1 MAPPSMQKNLV
12 RFVALREIKM
22 LETVIIIVH
31 LVVAIGVVGFVLIQ
45 QGKGADAGASFG
57 SGRSGTVFGSQGS
70 SNFLSRFTAVLAAVF
85 FATSLGLAFYAKDRA
100 NTITELGLPDPAVL
114 EVKPQ
119 PKPALE
125 DIPQVESQ
133 ATEVEA
139 SDVPVVDV
147 E

>member
-1 MAPPSMQKNLV
+1 MQKNLV
-12 RFVALREIKM
+12 RYVALRETKM

-57 SGRSGTVFGSQGS
+57 SGASGTVFGSQGS
-70 SNFLSRFTAVLAAVF
+70 SSFLSRFTAVLAAVF

-100 NTITELGLPDPAVL
+100 SSVTELGLPDPAVL

-119 PKPALE
+119 QQPVLE

-133 ATEVEA
+133 ADEA
-139 SDVPVVDV
+139 DVNDVPVVEV

>member
-1 MAPPSMQKNLV
+1 
-12 RFVALREIKM
+12 M

-57 SGRSGTVFGSQGS
+57 SGASGTVFGSQGS
-70 SNFLSRFTAVLAAVF
+70 SNFLSRFTAVLAALF
-85 FATSLGLAFYAKDRA
+85 FATSLGLAFYAKDRVNSA
-100 NTITELGLPDPAVL
+100 SQLGLPDPAVL

-119 PKPALE
+119 QQPVLE

-133 ATEVEA
+133 ADEVDVN
-139 SDVPVVDV
+139 DVPVVEV

>member
-1 MAPPSMQKNLV
+1 
-12 RFVALREIKM
+12 M

-57 SGRSGTVFGSQGS
+57 SGASGTVFGSQGS
-70 SNFLSRFTAVLAAVF
+70 SSFLSRFTAVLAAVF

-100 NTITELGLPDPAVL
+100 NTITQLGLPDPAVL

-119 PKPALE
+119 EQTLLE
-125 DIPQVESQ
+125 DIPHVKS
-133 ATEVEA
+133 EVSEA
-139 SDVPVVDV
+139 AGNDVPVVDV

>member
-1 MAPPSMQKNLV
+1 
-12 RFVALREIKM
+12 M

-57 SGRSGTVFGSQGS
+57 SGASGTVFGSQGS
-70 SNFLSRFTAVLAAVF
+70 SNFLSRFTAVLAALF

-100 NTITELGLPDPAVL
+100 SSVTELGLPDPAVL

-119 PKPALE
+119 QQPVLE

-133 ATEVEA
+133 ADEA
-139 SDVPVVDV
+139 DVNDVPVVEV

>member
-1 MAPPSMQKNLV
+1 MQKNLV
-12 RFVALREIKM
+12 RYVALRETKM

-57 SGRSGTVFGSQGS
+57 SGASGTVFGSQGS
-70 SNFLSRFTAVLAAVF
+70 SSFLSRFTAVLAAVF

-100 NTITELGLPDPAVL
+100 NTITQLGLPDPAVL

-119 PKPALE
+119 EQTLLE
-125 DIPQVESQ
+125 DIPQVKS
-133 ATEVEA
+133 EVSEA
-139 SDVPVVDV
+139 AGNDVPVVDV

>member
-1 MAPPSMQKNLV
+1 V
-12 RFVALREIKM
+12 LREVKM

-57 SGRSGTVFGSQGS
+57 SGASGTVFGSQGS
-70 SNFLSRFTAVLAAVF
+70 SSFLSRFTAVLAAVF

-100 NTITELGLPDPAVL
+100 STITQLGLPDPALL
-114 EVKPQ
+114 EVQQQKQ
-119 PKPALE
+119 SVLE
-125 DIPQVESQ
+125 DIPQVEGQ
-133 ATEVEA
+133 VPVA
-139 SDVPVVDV
+139 SEDDVPVV

>member
-1 MAPPSMQKNLV
+1 
-12 RFVALREIKM
+12 M

-57 SGRSGTVFGSQGS
+57 SGASGTVFGSQGS
-70 SNFLSRFTAVLAAVF
+70 SSFLSRFTAVLAAVF

-100 NTITELGLPDPAVL
+100 NTITQLGLPDPAVL

-119 PKPALE
+119 EQTLLE
-125 DIPQVESQ
+125 DIPQVKS
-133 ATEVEA
+133 EVSEA
-139 SDVPVVDV
+139 AGNDVPVVDV

>member
-1 MAPPSMQKNLV
+1 
-12 RFVALREIKM
+12 M

-57 SGRSGTVFGSQGS
+57 SGASGTVFGSQGS
-70 SNFLSRFTAVLAAVF
+70 SSFLSRFTAVLAAVF

-100 NTITELGLPDPAVL
+100 NTITQLGLPDPAVL

-119 PKPALE
+119 EQTLLE
-125 DIPQVESQ
+125 DIPQVKSD
-133 ATEVEA
+133 VSEA
-139 SDVPVVDV
+139 AGNDVPVVDV